1 MENFFQFITKPISK
15 EEVDIWFNINNMIP
29 EKGEL
34 FFDFCYSLY
43 TLMQETYLG
52 DEDSPTETK
61 IQMGDED
68 KKKHFIWCWNKTI
81 ENFKKEN
88 LSFQES
94 GDHFEYFETFFLEV
108 FYNQKSDDVKNSIKK
123 FIIELFDKDKTFTRS
138 DLDLYTEI
146 YKLLDKHL
154 NT

>member
-1 MENFFQFITKPISK
+1 MENFFQFITKPIPK
-15 EEVDIWFNINNMIP
+15 EEVEIWFNVNNMIP

-43 TLMQETYLG
+43 TLMQQTYLG
-52 DEDSPTETK
+52 DEDSPSETK
-61 IQMGDED
+61 IQMEDDD
-68 KKKHFIWCWNKTI
+68 KKKHFLWCWNKTI
-81 ENFKKEN
+81 DNFKKEN
-88 LSFQES
+88 LFFQEN

-108 FYNQKSDDVKNSIKK
+108 FYHQKSDDVKNSIKK

>member
-1 MENFFQFITKPISK
+1 MENFFQFITKPIPK
-15 EEVDIWFNINNMIP
+15 EEVEIWFNVNNMIP

-43 TLMQETYLG
+43 TLMQQTYLG
-52 DEDSPTETK
+52 DEDSPSETK
-61 IQMGDED
+61 IQMEDDD
-68 KKKHFIWCWNKTI
+68 KKKHFLWCWNKTI
-81 ENFKKEN
+81 DNFKKEN
-88 LSFQES
+88 LFFQEN
-94 GDHFEYFETFFLEV
+94 GDHFEYFETFFLEL
-108 FYNQKSDDVKNSIKK
+108 FYHQKSDDVKNSIKK

-146 YKLLDKHL
+146 YKLLNKHL

>member
-1 MENFFQFITKPISK
+1 MENFFQFITKPIPK
-15 EEVDIWFNINNMIP
+15 EEVEIWFNVNNMIP

-43 TLMQETYLG
+43 TLMQQTYLG
-52 DEDSPTETK
+52 DEDSPSETK
-61 IQMGDED
+61 IQMEDDD
-68 KKKHFIWCWNKTI
+68 KKKHFLWCWNKTI
-81 ENFKKEN
+81 DNFKKEN
-88 LSFQES
+88 LFFQEN

-108 FYNQKSDDVKNSIKK
+108 FYHQKSDDVKNSIKK

-146 YKLLDKHL
+146 YKLLNKHL

>member
-52 DEDSPTETK
+52 DEDGLTETK
-61 IQMGDED
+61 IQMGDDD
-68 KKKHFIWCWNKTI
+68 KKKHFLWCWNKTI
-81 ENFKKEN
+81 DNFKKEN
-88 LSFQES
+88 LLFQES
-94 GDHFEYFETFFLEV
+94 GDHFDYFETFFLEV

-154 NT
+154 NI

>member
-52 DEDSPTETK
+52 DEDGLTETK

>member
-52 DEDSPTETK
+52 DEDGLTETK
-61 IQMGDED
+61 IQMGDDD
-68 KKKHFIWCWNKTI
+68 KKKHFLWCWNKTI
-81 ENFKKEN
+81 DNFKKEN
-88 LSFQES
+88 LFFQES
-94 GDHFEYFETFFLEV
+94 GDHFDYFETFFLEV
-108 FYNQKSDDVKNSIKK
+108 FYHQKSDDVKNSIKK

-154 NT
+154 NI